1 MVAIARVAATYASVV
16 CHWLHRV
23 AGRRFDEFI
32 VQGVSGACLVV
43 DIRAPFNKPLQYG
56 SLGTRES
63 PQWHFDQFIR
73 FSMAHTN
80 TRTDNDVS
88 RRL

>member
-1 MVAIARVAATYASVV
+1 MVAIARVAATYASVA
-16 CHWLHRV
+16 CHWLYRV

-32 VQGVSGACLVV
+32 VQGVSGGYTGPHLISRYSMVRWAH
-43 DIRAPFNKPLQYG
+43 A
-56 SLGTRES
+56 SL
-63 PQWHFDQFIR
+63 PQWHFDRFIR